1 MHLSAVAVD
10 LDVGHLFETVTFHQL
25 PGILLLQLEGLLTS
39 LESYSLATGLLMH
52 HLAWE
57 HSVMTCVEGSGQLVP
72 IKIPKMIRSR

>member
-10 LDVGHLFETVTFHQL
+10 LDVGHLFETVTFHQF

-57 HSVMTCVEGSGQLVP
+57 HSVRGWKGLASWFP
-72 IKIPKMIRSR
+72 SRYQR